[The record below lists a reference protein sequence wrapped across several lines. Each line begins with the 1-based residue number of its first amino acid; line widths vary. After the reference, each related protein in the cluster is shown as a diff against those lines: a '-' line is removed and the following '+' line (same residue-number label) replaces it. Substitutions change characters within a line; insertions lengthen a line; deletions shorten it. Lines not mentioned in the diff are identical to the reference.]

1 MVNYHSLVPMFKI
14 VQDRKPIYIHSQV
27 STSFARRTRLA
38 RGGAI
43 RETRTFEKDAGKSSF
58 IPRTT
63 KRWKE
68 LLMDIRNSVNLKS
81 FKQKVRLWVRNNVE
95 I

>member
-1 MVNYHSLVPMFKI
+1 MVNYHSLVLMFKI
-14 VQDRKPIYIHSQV
+14 LQDRKPIYIHSQV

-43 RETRTFEKDAGKSSF
+43 RETRTFEKDAGISSF

-63 KRWKE
+63 KRWNE
-68 LLMDIRNSVNLKS
+68 LPVDMRNSVNLNS
-81 FKQKVRLWVRNNVE
+81 FKQKVRLWVRNNIE

>member
-1 MVNYHSLVPMFKI
+1 MFKVI
-14 VQDRKPIYIHSQV
+14 QDRKPVYIHSQV

-43 RETRTFEKDAGKSSF
+43 RAMRTFEKDAGKSSF

-63 KRWKE
+63 KRWNE
-68 LLMDIRNSVNLKS
+68 LPVNIRNSVNLKS
-81 FKQKVRLWVRNNVE
+81 FKQKVRLWVRNTIE